1 MIMNLQNLT
10 PFNWFKRENE
20 GRGDHHPTPRDIDP
34 FARMHREMDRM
45 FEDFFGGSRAGDGLL
60 LKPSVDIAESKKAY
74 KISVEI
80 PGIEPDQI
88 DLHIEGDTL
97 VLSGE
102 KRQESEDD
110 DEGFHRVERSYG
122 QFRRVLTLPEDADAD
137 GIKADFNNG
146 VVKIKVPRLKQ
157 SEKAGAKKVKI
168 EGSGN

>member
-1 MIMNLQNLT
+1 MNLQKLA
-10 PFNWFKRENE
+10 PFNWLKRENDPS
-20 GRGDHHPTPRDIDP
+20 GDYLPAARGNDP

-45 FEDFFGGSRAGDGLL
+45 FDDFFGDARPDRGGLL

-74 KISVEI
+74 RISVEV

-88 DLHIEGDTL
+88 DLHVEGDTL

-122 QFRRVLTLPEDADAD
+122 QFRRVLALPEDADAD
-137 GIKADFNNG
+137 GIKADFKNG
-146 VVKIKVPRLKQ
+146 VLKIRVPRVKQ
-157 SEKAGAKKVKI
+157 SEKAGAKKVRI
-168 EGSGN
+168 ER